1 MTLVDSRGVPVS
13 THSREA
19 LDHYEQAVEL
29 SAGYFADPMTTI
41 RVAIDADPDFAMGH
55 CLQAALIVTSTDPTL
70 TPMLRSSIE
79 AVEAVGRRA
88 NERERA
94 HAAAARKWLNGDFA
108 GSIRAYGDILLDHPR
123 DLLAL
128 QVAHVGD
135 FLLGH
140 SSMLRDR
147 VAQVLPHWD
156 NSVPGYGYVLGM
168 HAFGLEE
175 CGAYSQAEDTGRRAL
190 DLNSR
195 DPWAVHAVAHVM
207 EMTGRVRDGIDWLT
221 RRERDWAPDNGFAY
235 HNWWHLALYFLETG
249 DIPAVLNLYDGADSN
264 SCRFEDAEGAIRSGE
279 LLQDLWSGHPKLS
292 LVSAYATLA
301 EKVAAVEALLV

>member
-1 MTLVDSRGVPVS
+1 MALVDSRGVPVS

-19 LDHYEQAVEL
+19 LEHYEQAVEL

-55 CLQAALIVTSTDPTL
+55 CLQAALVVTSTDPTM

-190 DLNSR
+190 DL
-195 DPWAVHAVAHVM
+195 
-207 EMTGRVRDGIDWLT
+207 
-221 RRERDWAPDNGFAY
+221 
-235 HNWWHLALYFLETG
+235 
-249 DIPAVLNLYDGADSN
+249 
-264 SCRFEDAEGAIRSGE
+264 
-279 LLQDLWSGHPKLS
+279 
-292 LVSAYATLA
+292 
-301 EKVAAVEALLV
+301 